1 MREAV
6 IVDVVRTPFGK
17 RKGSLAAINPVD
29 LATLPLKALVER
41 TGIDPVLVDD
51 VIMGCVTQTGEQGT
65 NVSRAAVLAAG
76 WPIEVSGVAL
86 NRFCGSGQQ
95 AVNYAA
101 MQILAGQADV
111 VVAAGLEHMTRVPM
125 GADFGTPAEQLIDRY
140 DLIPQGLSAELIADQ
155 WNFSREDLDRFAARS
170 QDRYAAAK
178 AAGKYKKAVA
188 PVHYTMK
195 DGTVVQLAED
205 EHPRPGTTAESL
217 AALKPS
223 FKPEGKIHAGNAS
236 GIVDG
241 SAAALLM
248 TPAKAKELGLK
259 PRARIVQTAVHGSD
273 PILMLTGPI
282 PSTRK
287 ALKLAGMTMNQID
300 RIEINEAFASVPL
313 ATMHDLEMD
322 PDKVNIWGGAI
333 THGHPLGATG
343 VMLMGKVVEQL
354 EDEGLRYGLVTM
366 CIGMGMGITTIVER
380 C

>member
-6 IVDVVRTPFGK
+6 LVDVVRTPFGK
-17 RKGSLAAINPVD
+17 RKGSLTPINPVD
-29 LATLPLKALVER
+29 LATLPLRALVER
-41 TGIDPVLVDD
+41 TGIDPLLVDD

-65 NVSRAAVLAAG
+65 NVARAAVLAAG

-111 VVAAGLEHMTRVPM
+111 VVGAGLEHMTRVPM
-125 GADFGTPAEQLIDRY
+125 GADFGSPAEQLTNRF
-140 DLIPQGLSAELIADQ
+140 DLIPQGLSAEMIADK
-155 WNFSREDLDRFAARS
+155 WGFERTDLDRFAARS
-170 QDRYAAAK
+170 QDRFAAAQ
-178 AAGKYKKAVA
+178 AAGKYDGAIA
-188 PVHYTMK
+188 PVDYTLN
-195 DGTVVQLAED
+195 DGTRVQLDRD
-205 EHPRPGTTAESL
+205 EHPRPGTTVETL

-223 FKPEGKIHAGNAS
+223 FRPDGKIHAGNAS

-241 SAAALLM
+241 AAAALLM
-248 TPAKAKELGLK
+248 TPEKARELGLK
-259 PRARIVQTAVHGSD
+259 PRARIVQTAVCGSD

-282 PSTRK
+282 PSTQK
-287 ALKLAGMTMNQID
+287 ALKLAGMRMDQID

-313 ATMHDLEMD
+313 AVMQDLEMD

-354 EDEGLRYGLVTM
+354 EDENLRYGLVTM

-380 C
+380 I